1 MIKRSRAATK
11 WASWWNIF
19 LKLMNDSISEPIHQV
34 FLILL
39 LTTAQ
44 RFSQSRS
51 QSSNAMVRKPFASSF
66 SCSAGKG
73 NQYLHWACQ
82 QMKTW
87 SALKV
92 SARSLLDNHEQHRQM
107 TRHQKSSQFTE
118 TSWQRSLINWSHLGF
133 FFNQYSLLKQECGCG
148 WKNVACRFVG
158 LKSVRVVDEIC

>member
-1 MIKRSRAATK
+1 MTVSVSLYVRCFSSSFWQQPK
-11 WASWWNIF
+11 
-19 LKLMNDSISEPIHQV
+19 DSLGFREN
-34 FLILL
+34 
-39 LTTAQ
+39 
-44 RFSQSRS
+44 QSRS

-92 SARSLLDNHEQHRQM
+92 SARLLLDNHEQHRQM

-133 FFNQYSLLKQECGCG
+133 FFNQRDRPFALTFTCMGDLEWPHLPQV
-148 WKNVACRFVG
+148 WITN
-158 LKSVRVVDEIC
+158 

>member
-1 MIKRSRAATK
+1 MGLLVKY
-11 WASWWNIF
+11 F
-19 LKLMNDSISEPIHQV
+19 LKVNEWQYQWAYTSGVSHPPFDNSPK
-34 FLILL
+34 ILSVKIAVYAL
-39 LTTAQ
+39 
-44 RFSQSRS
+44 
-51 QSSNAMVRKPFASSF
+51 VRKPFASSF

-118 TSWQRSLINWSHLGF
+118 TSWQRSLINWSHLGVF
-133 FFNQYSLLKQECGCG
+133 SISIACWNRNVDVDVRMLHAGSLGSNLSE
-148 WKNVACRFVG
+148 
-158 LKSVRVVDEIC
+158 